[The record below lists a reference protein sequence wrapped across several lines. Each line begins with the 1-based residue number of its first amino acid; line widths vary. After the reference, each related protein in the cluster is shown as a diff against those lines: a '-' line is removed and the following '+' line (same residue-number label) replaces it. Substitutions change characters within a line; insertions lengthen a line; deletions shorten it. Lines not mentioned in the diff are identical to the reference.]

1 MTSCSRSKTRAVLL
15 AHAAVVFLLSPVVA
29 QAQVTITSP
38 AANQVLPA
46 GPDFATDVIGDPWD
60 MSNTADI
67 AVDPAQ
73 KKGWTNFG
81 FSSGRV
87 GGTLT
92 LVNGAANGSHINFLE
107 RAYWGINNPGRTGA
121 RFPIQS
127 GVYTKLVFKMSS
139 TGDSHQ
145 QPRVYWFHN
154 DLGDPNGDLAG
165 LRYVNATGGSEVPN
179 GDNIFEVDLTKSALA
194 NTQPW

>member
-29 QAQVTITSP
+29 QAQVSIKFP
-38 AANQVLPA
+38 AVLPA
-46 GPDFATDVIGDPWD
+46 GPDFATDVSGDPGD
-60 MSNTADI
+60 MSNAADI

-139 TGDSHQ
+139 T
-145 QPRVYWFHN
+145 
-154 DLGDPNGDLAG
+154 
-165 LRYVNATGGSEVPN
+165 
-179 GDNIFEVDLTKSALA
+179 
-194 NTQPW
+194 